1 MKRKRVRVRVRVSE
15 SESERKIIV
24 SSKLKTPQNLHFPQ
38 IGKVQTTIIIF
49 INIIIGTDLDEAHAR
64 LSHITPS
71 CHNQVCPNHASDHFS
86 IITIASKS
94 SLLTGQT
101 LGSRNEHR
109 YQVFLP
115 LLLVDGGC

>member
-15 SESERKIIV
+15 SESERKRIV

-64 LSHITPS
+64 LCSTSYLFLVTSIHILHHHVTTRFVQTT
-71 CHNQVCPNHASDHFS
+71 HR
-86 IITIASKS
+86 ITSQ
-94 SLLTGQT
+94 LLR
-101 LGSRNEHR
+101 LLRNRH
-109 YQVFLP
+109 Y
-115 LLLVDGGC
+115 